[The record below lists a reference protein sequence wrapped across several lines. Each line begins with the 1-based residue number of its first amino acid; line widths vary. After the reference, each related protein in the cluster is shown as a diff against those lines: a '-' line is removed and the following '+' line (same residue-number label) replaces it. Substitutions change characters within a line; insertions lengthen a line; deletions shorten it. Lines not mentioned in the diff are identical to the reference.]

1 VRTRWLKSGDRVGI
15 VAPAG
20 PVKAEQIQ
28 SALQLLEQNGLH
40 PVLAPHLFDHF
51 GIVSSTVENR
61 LADLHAF
68 YADEQI
74 AAIWAA
80 RGGYGTIQLLERLD
94 YALIQKAG
102 KPIIGFSDI
111 TALQWAV
118 WVQTGIPAF
127 SGLALTLQ
135 ATPENPYLVA
145 GLEILLGTRWEIT
158 DVSGIDIVREGTA
171 NGILLSGTLALIASL
186 AGTPFI
192 PANQPIIL
200 CIEDVDEPIYR
211 IDRML
216 HQLKLS
222 GFLKQVRALLLGQFL
237 WKNRALNIVQMV
249 KEMFPEDVPIV
260 ANLPYG
266 HITQSLLM
274 PIGMPASIQTSPF
287 RIQWDTNVTNLV

>member
-1 VRTRWLKSGDRVGI
+1 MGI

-28 SALQLLEQNGLH
+28 SALQLLEQNGLQ
-40 PVLAPHLFDHF
+40 PVLAPHLFDHA
-51 GIVSSTVENR
+51 GIVASTVENR

-80 RGGYGTIQLLERLD
+80 RGGYGTIQLLDRLD
-94 YALIQKAG
+94 YSLIQKTA

-118 WVQTGIPAF
+118 WVQTGVPAF

-135 ATPENPYLVA
+135 ATPENPYFVA
-145 GLEILLGTRWEIT
+145 GLETLRGTRRQIA
-158 DVSGIDIVREGTA
+158 DVPGIEIVRDGTA
-171 NGILLSGTLALIASL
+171 TGILLSGTLALITSL
-186 AGTPFI
+186 VGTPFI
-192 PANQPIIL
+192 PTNQHIIL

-222 GFLKQVRALLLGQFL
+222 GFLTQVRALLLGQFL
-237 WKNRALNIVQMV
+237 WKNRALTIVQMV
-249 KEMFPEDVPIV
+249 KEMFPEDIPIV

-266 HITQSLLM
+266 HITNSLLM
-274 PIGMPASIQTSPF
+274 PVGMPAFIQTTPF
-287 RIQWDTNVTNLV
+287 RLQWDEKYFDHI